1 MKEESVM
8 FRGSMVAIVTPF
20 DKQGKFDEETYR
32 QLIEF
37 QLENGTDVIVPCGT
51 TGESATLDFDE
62 HDRVIQ
68 VCIEQ
73 VNKRVPVLAGTGAN
87 STQEAIDLSLDAKK
101 MGADGLLLVC
111 PYYNKPSQEGIYQ
124 HYKKLAETVALPQV
138 LYNVPGRTG
147 VNMTADTT
155 ARLAEIPNIVAIKE
169 ASGDM
174 TQIGQILA
182 KAGDKIEVVS
192 GDDFLTYPM
201 MAIGATGVI
210 SVSANA
216 IPAQVKKMV
225 TAAEKGDH
233 ATARKLHL
241 DLLDFHNAM
250 FIEANPVP
258 VKTTLALMGKLQMN
272 VRLPLVEMMPANL
285 EKLKG
290 ILQRYQLIG

>member
-1 MKEESVM
+1 M

-20 DKQGKFDEETYR
+20 DSQGRFDENTYR

-68 VCIEQ
+68 VCIDQ
-73 VNKRVPVLAGTGAN
+73 VAKRVPVLAGTGAN
-87 STQEAIDLSLDAKK
+87 NTDEAIHLSQNAKK

-147 VNMTADTT
+147 VNMTAETT

-182 KAGDKIEVVS
+182 KAGDKIEMIS

-216 IPAQVKKMV
+216 IPALVKKMV

-250 FIEANPVP
+250 FIESNPVP
-258 VKTTLALMGKLQMN
+258 VKTTLALMGKLQLN
-272 VRLPLVEMMPANL
+272 VRLPLVEMQPANL

-290 ILQRYQLIG
+290 ILQRYNLI